1 MIILSKKRFGFV
13 KQDGN
18 ERLEAE
24 KFVTKG
30 NMAIEDAPDWIKKV
44 PLFDLAV
51 EAGEIVTVNG
61 KTPKA
66 EAEAIAKAKQVK
78 TDEVSAEAK

>member
-30 NMAIEDAPDWIKKV
+30 GMAIEDAPDWIEKN
-44 PLFDLAV
+44 PLYQLAV

-66 EAEAIAKAKQVK
+66 EAEAIAKAKQV
-78 TDEVSAEAK
+78 DAENEEAKK

>member
-30 NMAIEDAPDWIKKV
+30 GMAIEDAPDWIEKN
-44 PLFDLAV
+44 PLYQLAV

-66 EAEAIAKAKQVK
+66 EAEAIAKAKQVDAE
-78 TDEVSAEAK
+78 TEEAKK

>member
-30 NMAIEDAPDWIKKV
+30 NMAIEDAPDWIKDC
-44 PLFDLAV
+44 PLFNLAV
-51 EAGEIVTVNG
+51 ECGEIVTVNG

-66 EAEAIAKAKQVK
+66 EAEAIAKAKQAK
-78 TDEVSAEAK
+78 TEEAEAEEK

>member
-13 KQDGN
+13 KQDGS
-18 ERLEAE
+18 ERLEAD

-30 NMAIEDAPDWIKKV
+30 NMTIEDAPDWINDC
-44 PLFDLAV
+44 PLFKLAI
-51 EAGEIVTVNG
+51 EASEIVTVNG

-78 TDEVSAEAK
+78 TEEVEAEEK

>member
-30 NMAIEDAPDWIKKV
+30 NMAIEDAPDWIKNC
-44 PLFDLAV
+44 PLFNLAV
-51 EAGEIVTVNG
+51 ECGEIVTVNG

-66 EAEAIAKAKQVK
+66 EAEAIAKAKQK
-78 TDEVSAEAK
+78 TEEAEAEGE